1 MDALTNDSRKYHV
14 AILDIRMPEMS
25 GFQLARRLWQQNGD
39 LQICFMS
46 AFQINETEA
55 RLTMPGLRN
64 HCFLTEPLTPAVVAR
79 HIESHFADQS
89 IIG

>member
-1 MDALTNDSRKYHV
+1 MDALTNDSRKYDV
-14 AILDIRMPEMS
+14 AMLDMQMPEMS
-25 GFQLARRLWQQNGD
+25 GFQLARWLWQQNGD

-46 AFQINETEA
+46 AFEISETEA

-64 HCFLTEPLTPAVVAR
+64 HCFLTKPLTPAVIAR
-79 HIESHFADQS
+79 HIESHFTNQS